1 MIASRGERRRV
12 KKTSGPGTT
21 ESPAGSHR
29 QSLVEKFRHSCTVTK
44 AIAAFAG
51 AGARSTFGV
60 GVRSIGAGASGAGR
74 AGSAAGAGV
83 GAAAGTTVGD
93 WRGVHGRAMKSAAVA
108 RATTAIASVAGAGDT
123 LRETGGDGG
132 AAAGAGAASGR
143 SIGSPRARQK
153 SSRFCRL
160 ATTIGS
166 SAGSDAD
173 AIATARR

>member
-143 SIGSPRARQK
+143 SIGSPGRPDFSATIARLFRVLARSGWSGP
-153 SSRFCRL
+153 SSL
-160 ATTIGS
+160 S
-166 SAGSDAD
+166 
-173 AIATARR
+173 